1 MSLSSLLHGLTK
13 RFKPHVQASVST
25 TPKGQPMAPNNA
37 QEFLLLRFLRSEIIP
52 DPLTGTLRRVEYRK
66 DDQSGLTFKRV
77 SKIVG
82 APS

>member
-1 MSLSSLLHGLTK
+1 
-13 RFKPHVQASVST
+13 
-25 TPKGQPMAPNNA
+25 MAPNNA
-37 QEFLLLRFLRSEIIP
+37 QEFLMLRFLRSELVP

-66 DDQSGLTFKRV
+66 DDQSGITFKRV